1 MISEIL
7 NGVSPN
13 LLKRVI
19 PQLKKEYMELHN
31 DKLNTKEKKDH
42 VQLTLDKMLVGKY
55 NFAKQ
60 NIEEGE
66 KFNDFYEEAQI
77 PLPPQEKNFK
87 CEFCKERQF
96 KTNASLHSHYRSCH
110 KKMAD
115 SAHNVGEDSLEVK
128 VERNEGFRPVKR
140 RQ

>member
-1 MISEIL
+1 MNKIYDHEKLCHHKRIVIPQNIRLGDMISEIL

-87 CEFCKERQF
+87 CEFCK
-96 KTNASLHSHYRSCH
+96 
-110 KKMAD
+110 
-115 SAHNVGEDSLEVK
+115 
-128 VERNEGFRPVKR
+128 
-140 RQ
+140 